1 MELAQRCES
10 DGASRIIYTDV
21 SRDGTREGVNIEET
35 RKIAQSV
42 NIPVIASGGVATL
55 DDIRRLVA
63 LEQDGVE
70 GLIVGRALYT
80 GAFTL
85 THARSVAG
93 A

>member
-1 MELAQRCES
+1 
-10 DGASRIIYTDV
+10 V

-55 DDIRRLVA
+55 DDIRRLVP

-70 GLIVGRALYT
+70 GVIVGRALYN
-80 GAFTL
+80 GSFTL
-85 THARSVAG
+85 REVLAAELAG
-93 A
+93 ND